1 VDIRAALEG
10 VSSYSHTFGKQQPA
24 QRHLWSIVKEPP
36 PELPIGLRLRVSGSG
51 QSLPI
56 VPWIALLDP
65 DVTTTAT
72 DGLYIVYLYTSGI
85 DAVYLSMNQ
94 GATQHRLTAEQD
106 GKRGRAAELTA
117 LAEIAGETAA
127 LRELAGSSLLAD
139 TLEVIELGAP
149 RFLPTAYEAGNNIA
163 ALRYEMS
170 ALPTAA
176 KLTADLSRFSALYAR
191 CVEAKDQLAA
201 NRRVRT
207 SSRSTKRQGVTRPP
221 TPVFKPKDSS
231 DYLARVDAATQRRGR
246 RHEALVQAFGETV
259 LETGR
264 AAATNVHPRDL
275 IVQDGEL
282 EWLVEAKIV
291 GVNAELGVRAAIGQL
306 FAYRHFYYRET
317 NVSDPQLLALF
328 DAPVGEAFEGLLS
341 SLGIFC
347 LYRSGREWRGSPEA
361 VALVT

>member
-10 VSSYSHTFGKQQPA
+10 VGGYSHALAKQQPA
-24 QRHLWSIVKEPP
+24 QQHLRTVAKEPP
-36 PELPIGLRLRVSGSG
+36 PEFPVGLAVRVSGSG
-51 QSLPI
+51 QSLPV

-94 GATQHRLTAEQD
+94 GATQHRRTAEMD
-106 GKRGRAAELTA
+106 GHKGRAADETA
-117 LAEIAGETAA
+117 LAEIAAETAV
-127 LRELAGSSLLAD
+127 LRELAGSSLLEG
-139 TLEVIELGAP
+139 TLELIELGAP
-149 RFLPTAYEAGNNIA
+149 RFLPAAYEAGNVA

-170 ALPTAA
+170 ALPMAA
-176 KLTADLSRFSALYAR
+176 KLTADLSRFTALYAR
-191 CVEAKDQLAA
+191 CVKAKDQLAA

-207 SSRSTKRQGVTRPP
+207 SSRSAKKQGATSPP
-221 TPVFKPKDSS
+221 TPEFKPKNSS
-231 DYLARVDAATQRRGR
+231 DYLARVAAATQRRGR
-246 RHEALVQAFGETV
+246 RHEALVQAFGERV
-259 LETGR
+259 IDTGR

-275 IVQDGEL
+275 IVREGDV

-291 GVNAELGVRAAIGQL
+291 GVNAEHEVRAAIGQL

-317 NVSDPQLLALF
+317 GEPDPRLLALF
-328 DAPVGEAFEGLLS
+328 DAPIGSAFEGLLS
-341 SLGIFC
+341 SLGIFSMC
-347 LYRSGREWRGSPEA
+347 RSGREWLGSPEA